1 MRSAPKNL
9 LQGNFFCATMAAS
22 RGFGANTERLAMLY
36 LDHKQLRRTV
46 LGAALAG
53 VCLLS
58 ACSPETREAQ
68 IAKVQAY
75 QKKGDLNAA
84 VIVLKTSLEASPKD
98 GEFRLLLARVY
109 LDQGDPVSAE
119 KEIRLA
125 IAAEQPIEQTLPV
138 LGRALNLQ
146 GQFQKT
152 LDETQ
157 RNVGSRDPLLLCLRG
172 DAYLALNRA
181 EDARTLYQSAL
192 EVKANDVNALI
203 GMGRLSFIAGDLA
216 AAERYSSAAIAAQGD
231 STDALM
237 FRGDLLRAEN
247 KTAEALA
254 AYGKVLTI
262 NPFHRTA
269 NVERAYLDIGIG
281 DYPNA
286 AKELTAAR
294 KIAPGSLLVAYSQAL
309 LDFSMGKNVEA
320 QDAIRTVLRVAPE
333 HMPSLLLAG
342 AAALNLG
349 SLHQAEHHLR
359 HYLEKHP
366 DNVYARKMLAQSLLK
381 RGDSPAALAVLA
393 PALEKGPKDVQL
405 LALAGESYMQA
416 ANFDQAGQYFERA
429 SALDPKAANLRMSL
443 AMSKLGKGN
452 ASQAIDD
459 LQMATQLDSKSPKAG
474 IALVRTELNLGNFTA
489 ALDAALNLE
498 KNQPDNP
505 VVLELKG
512 QAYAGQ
518 NDMAKARAAFDQA
531 LKARADFFPAV
542 ADLVQL
548 DLRDKQTEQAA
559 ARVKRFLAANPNSV
573 DAMTALANMAASAG
587 RQQEATDW
595 LSKAVAVDPT
605 AINPS
610 VNLISQ
616 YLKLQQTQKAL
627 DIALQLKVSH
637 PDDPDLLDLMGK
649 AQLANKDLDGAL
661 DSYRKLT
668 VALPRSA
675 QAQMQYGALLMVL
688 KKDSAAEEVFKS
700 ALSIQP
706 DFPAAQLALIE
717 LYVRKG
723 WNDLALQ
730 QATRIIRAHPESAA
744 GYQLSADILKADGK
758 LAEAMPMFEKSLAIA
773 RHSEALIKLSDALR
787 AGGKNEEAARRV
799 AAWLQQHPK
808 DERVEMYRAQCAL
821 DDKQYAAAS
830 SQFESILAR
839 NPNNAVAYNN
849 LAMSYHYA
857 GDRRAVAAA
866 DKAYALAGEEPMVLD
881 TLGWILIE
889 EGNVARGLPLLL
901 RASSLAPQA
910 HDIRLHV
917 AQGLI
922 KSGDRP
928 AARKELEAITKPE
941 IRFAQADEARA
952 LLKQLR

>member
-1 MRSAPKNL
+1 
-9 LQGNFFCATMAAS
+9 
-22 RGFGANTERLAMLY
+22 MLY
-36 LDHKQLRRTV
+36 LSHSDFRPAL

-53 VCLLS
+53 AFLLGGCAPAS
-58 ACSPETREAQ
+58 HDEVR
-68 IAKVQAY
+68 AKALAY

-84 VIVLKTSLEASPKD
+84 VIVLKTSLESAPKD

-125 IAAEQPIEQTLPV
+125 MAANVAIGQTSPV

-146 GQFQKT
+146 GQFQKA

-157 RNVGSRDPLLLCLRG
+157 RDVGSKDPELLCLRG
-172 DAYLALNRA
+172 DAYLALSRP
-181 EDARTLYQSAL
+181 EDARQLYQFAL
-192 EVKANDVNALI
+192 ETKPNYVNALI
-203 GMGRLSFIAGDLA
+203 GLGRLAFLNRDLVA
-216 AAERYSSAAIAAQGD
+216 ANRYSIDAIASQAN
-231 STDALM
+231 STDAQM

-254 AYGKVLTI
+254 AYDKALAI

-269 NVERAYLDIGIG
+269 NVEKAYLDIGVG
-281 DYPNA
+281 DYPA
-286 AKELTAAR
+286 ATRELVAAR

-320 QDAIRTVLRVAPE
+320 QDQIRTVLRVAPE

-381 RGDSPAALAVLA
+381 RGDSPAALAVLE
-393 PALEKGPKDVQL
+393 PALQNGPKDVQL

-416 ANFDQAGQYFERA
+416 ANYDQAGQYFERA
-429 SALDPKAANLRMSL
+429 SALDPKAASLRMSL
-443 AMSKLGKGN
+443 AMSRLGKGN
-452 ASQAIDD
+452 ATQAIDD

-474 IALVRTELNLGNFTA
+474 IALIRTEMNLGNYPA
-489 ALDAALNLE
+489 ALKAAVALE
-498 KNQPDNP
+498 QQQSANP
-505 VVLELKG
+505 TVLDLKG
-512 QAYAGQ
+512 LTYIGL
-518 NDMAKARAAFDQA
+518 NDLVQARAAFESA
-531 LKARADFFPAV
+531 LKAQANFFPAV
-542 ADLVQL
+542 ANLVQL
-548 DLRDKQTEQAA
+548 DIRAGKTEAA
-559 ARVKRFLAANPNSV
+559 SARLKAFLAANPNNV
-573 DAMTALANMAASAG
+573 DAMTALANMAVEAD

-595 LSKAVAVDPT
+595 LLKAVAVDPT
-605 AINPS
+605 ATTPS

-616 YLKLQQTQKAL
+616 YLKLKQTQKAL
-627 DIALQLKVSH
+627 DVALQLKVSH
-637 PDDPDLLDLMGK
+637 ADDPDLLDLMGK
-649 AQLANKDLDGAL
+649 AQLANGDLDGAT

-675 QAQMQYGALLMVL
+675 QAQMQLGALLMVT

-723 WNDLALQ
+723 WHGLALQ

-744 GYQLSADILKADGK
+744 GYQLSADVLQADGK
-758 LAEAMPMFEKSLAIA
+758 LAEAMPMFEKALAIA
-773 RHSEALIKLSDALR
+773 RHSEALVKLASALR

-799 AAWLQQHPK
+799 SAWLQQHPK
-808 DERVEMYRAQCAL
+808 DMRVEMYRAECAL
-821 DDKQYAAAS
+821 NDKQYAAAAA
-830 SQFESILAR
+830 QYESI
-839 NPNNAVAYNN
+839 VAHYPKNLVVLNN
-849 LAMSYHYA
+849 LAMSYHLG
-857 GDRRAVAAA
+857 GDKRAVATA
-866 DKAYALAGEEPMVLD
+866 DQAYTMAGEQPMVMD
-881 TLGWILIE
+881 TLGWILVQQ
-889 EGNVARGLPLLL
+889 GNVARGLPLLL
-901 RASSLAPQA
+901 RASVLAPQA

-928 AARKELEAITKPE
+928 AARKELEAITGPD
-941 IRFAQADEARA
+941 IRFAQVDEARA
-952 LLKQLR
+952 LLAQLRQ